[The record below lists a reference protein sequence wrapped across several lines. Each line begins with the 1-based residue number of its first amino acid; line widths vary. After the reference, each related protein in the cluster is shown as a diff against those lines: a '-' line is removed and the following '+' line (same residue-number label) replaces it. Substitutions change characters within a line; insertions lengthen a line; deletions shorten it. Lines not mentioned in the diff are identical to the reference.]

1 MPFLEPVDVTAEE
14 WLTAVAEADG
24 VFLPLAVTAEAFEK
38 VAAEAMPFLPEEV
51 TAFELEEAA
60 MPLVAFTPLADAAEA
75 CDTEAVPVLS
85 LDSGGINS
93 LTCERFCDI

>member
-51 TAFELEEAA
+51 RKQQCRLW
-60 MPLVAFTPLADAAEA
+60 PLLH
-75 CDTEAVPVLS
+75 
-85 LDSGGINS
+85 S
-93 LTCERFCDI
+93 LTQQKRVIPKQYRSYRWTQEGLIPLLARGSVISEGDA